1 MTLTHLYL
9 IRHGETTWNSER
21 RWQGQIDA
29 PLSETGIAQARA
41 LGDYLRGRAITAIYS
56 SDLSRARVTADL
68 IGEVLGVAVQQD
80 RRWREMNMGIL
91 QGLTHPEI
99 VEHHNH
105 HLEGLRDN
113 WWDYQV
119 EGAETRRVMLARLR
133 AAFEE
138 IVATA
143 PGPEAAIVSHG
154 GTIRVLLHHLFPD
167 VDEALTKPIHNTS
180 LTTLERDGDGWRL
193 LGIAETAHLEA
204 EKGEASGEAKA
215 L

>member
-29 PLSETGIAQARA
+29 PLSDTGIAQAQA
-41 LGDYLRGRAITAIYS
+41 LGEYLRGRAITAIYT
-56 SDLSRARVTADL
+56 SDLSRARVTAEL
-68 IGEVLGVAVQQD
+68 IGGALGVAVQAD
-80 RRWREMNMGIL
+80 MRWREMHMGIL

-99 VEHHNH
+99 VENHQH
-105 HLEGLRDN
+105 HLDGLRDH

-138 IVATA
+138 ITATA
-143 PGPEAAIVSHG
+143 AGPEAAIVSHG

-167 VDEALTKPIHNTS
+167 IDEALQKPIHNTS
-180 LTTLERDGDGWRL
+180 LTTLARDGEGWRL
-193 LGIAETAHLEA
+193 VSMAETPHLVDES
-204 EKGEASGEAKA
+204 EASGEAKA